1 MAAVNPKQIPPLTER
16 MTEPRND
23 AVKTGANTRFQPGNP
38 GKPKG
43 ARGRATM
50 AAEALLEGEAEALT
64 RVAIDKAL
72 EGDAVALRLCLER
85 LVPPRKDRPLAFDL
99 PPITGAKDH
108 PAVLASVLEA
118 VAGGDLTPTEG
129 QAFAAL
135 MEQHRRAIETAE
147 IVGRLEAL
155 EARGAK

>member
-1 MAAVNPKQIPPLTER
+1 MDELR
-16 MTEPRND
+16 
-23 AVKTGANTRFQPGNP
+23 KTAENSGDGRFKPGNP

-43 ARGRATM
+43 ARSRATL
-50 AAEALLEGEAEALT
+50 AAEALLDGEAEKLT

-72 EGDAVALRLCLER
+72 EGDPVALRLCLER
-85 LVPPRKDRPLAFDL
+85 LVPPRKDRLLTFDL
-99 PPITGAKDH
+99 PPIGGAKDH

-118 VAGGDLTPTEG
+118 VAGGDLTPSEG

-155 EARGAK
+155 EAKGAK

>member
-1 MAAVNPKQIPPLTER
+1 MDEIRKPAENSD
-16 MTEPRND
+16 N
-23 AVKTGANTRFQPGNP
+23 GRFKPGNP

-43 ARGRATM
+43 ARSRATL
-50 AAEALLEGEAEALT
+50 AAEALLDGEAEKLT

-72 EGDAVALRLCLER
+72 EGDPVALRLCLER
-85 LVPPRKDRPLAFDL
+85 LVPPRKDRLLTFDL
-99 PPITGAKDH
+99 PPIGGAKDH
-108 PAVLASVLEA
+108 PAVLVSVLEA
-118 VAGGDLTPTEG
+118 VAGGDLTPSEG

>member
-1 MAAVNPKQIPPLTER
+1 MEEARKPAE
-16 MTEPRND
+16 
-23 AVKTGANTRFQPGNP
+23 KTGVDTRFKAGNP

-43 ARGRATM
+43 ARSRATM
-50 AAEALLEGEAEALT
+50 AAEALLDGEAEKLT
-64 RVAIDKAL
+64 RVVIDKAL
-72 EGDAVALRLCLER
+72 DGDAVALRLCLER
-85 LVPPRKDRPLAFDL
+85 LVPPRKDRLLTFDL

-147 IVGRLEAL
+147 IVERLEAL
-155 EARGAK
+155 EARGPK

>member
-1 MAAVNPKQIPPLTER
+1 
-16 MTEPRND
+16 MTEARNEP
-23 AVKTGANTRFQPGNP
+23 AKTATDTRFKPGNP

-43 ARGRATM
+43 TRSRATM
-50 AAEALLEGEAEALT
+50 AAEALLHGEAEKLT

-72 EGDAVALRLCLER
+72 EGDVVALRLCLER

-99 PPITGAKDH
+99 PPISGAKDH
-108 PAVLASVLEA
+108 PAVLAAVLEA

-129 QAFAAL
+129 QAFGAL

-147 IVGRLEAL
+147 IMGRLEAL
-155 EARGAK
+155 EARGTR

>member
-1 MAAVNPKQIPPLTER
+1 MSEIRKSAENSG
-16 MTEPRND
+16 D
-23 AVKTGANTRFQPGNP
+23 GRFKPGNP

-43 ARGRATM
+43 ARSRATL
-50 AAEALLEGEAEALT
+50 AAEALLDGEAEKLT
-64 RVAIDKAL
+64 RVAIDQAL
-72 EGDAVALRLCLER
+72 EGDTLALRLCLER
-85 LVPPRKDRPLAFDL
+85 LVPPRKDRLLTFDL
-99 PPITGAKDH
+99 PPIGGAKDH
-108 PAVLASVLEA
+108 PAVLASVLRA
-118 VAGGDLTPTEG
+118 VAGGDLTPSEG

>member
-1 MAAVNPKQIPPLTER
+1 

-23 AVKTGANTRFQPGNP
+23 RAKTRGRPFGPGNP

-43 ARGRATM
+43 ARSRATL
-50 AAEALLEGEAEALT
+50 AAEALLDGEAEKLT

-72 EGDAVALRLCLER
+72 HGDPVALRLCLER
-85 LVPPRKDRPLAFDL
+85 LVPPRKDRLLTFDL
-99 PPITGAKDH
+99 PPIGGAKDH

-118 VAGGDLTPTEG
+118 VAGGDLTPSEG

-155 EARGAK
+155 EAKGAK